1 MPSLYKIANP
11 NTVKLEELILVEDDE
26 RPDDPMLENE
36 VNRNL
41 VQRSWSL
48 GPEQASI
55 DPSANEQYWQDLA
68 ATWNVTEAEARR
80 RLCANCEY
88 FNNTVEMME
97 AMDSIPRTAFDA
109 DGGGRGYC
117 HKFEFICHNL
127 RTCMAWES
135 KDYYITAED

>member
-1 MPSLYKIANP
+1 MALMKRMETLGCPPVIPKIVDAKTNDL
-11 NTVKLEELILVEDDE
+11 NMQVVK
-26 RPDDPMLENE
+26 ENW
-36 VNRNL
+36 
-41 VQRSWSL
+41 QL
-48 GPEQASI
+48 GPEKAT
-55 DPSANEQYWQDLA
+55 DEPGANKEYWSKIAVAWQTSED
-68 ATWNVTEAEARR
+68 EARR
-80 RLCANCEY
+80 QLCANCEY

-135 KDYYITAED
+135 KDYYISEED